1 MHTTHSLAK
10 QVVQWQGY
18 KQIDAHEKQRGSAVG
33 KPREKFV
40 SVAEMLDL
48 AKS

>member
-1 MHTTHSLAK
+1 MSRCIVQ

-18 KQIDAHEKQRGSAVG
+18 KQIDAHEKQRGAAVG
-33 KPREKFV
+33 KPREKVV